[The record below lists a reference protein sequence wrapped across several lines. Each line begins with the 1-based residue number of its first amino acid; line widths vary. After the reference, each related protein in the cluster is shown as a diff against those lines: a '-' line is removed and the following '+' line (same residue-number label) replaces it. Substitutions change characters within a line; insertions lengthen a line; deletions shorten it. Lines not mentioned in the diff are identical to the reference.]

1 MFKEIFIKLCNEKKE
16 SPSAVCKKIGITP
29 ATYSCWDENSVPRK
43 TTLIKIAEYFNVS
56 VNYLL
61 GKESSPTI
69 VLSNEEQELILAY
82 RSQSEEGKKIIRR
95 SLGIEEPT
103 NNKVNLDPKSELQI
117 DMSKAFT
124 KTTT

>member
-29 ATYSCWDENSVPRK
+29 ATYSCWDEKSVPRK

-56 VNYLL
+56 VDYLL

-69 VLSNEEQELILAY
+69 ILSDEERDIILAY
-82 RSQSEEGKKIIRR
+82 RSQGEEGKKIIRR
-95 SLGIEEPT
+95 SLGIEEST
-103 NNKVNLDPKSELQI
+103 NQKKILDLKSELQI
-117 DMSKAFT
+117 DMTKAFT